1 MAVIAI
7 TQRSTLPGLVT
18 KTTLTTG
25 PDTLAYVAGNGMYM
39 ELENTTGSPITVTLL
54 GAGASATYPVPGTGS
69 SASSTTINA
78 AAGKAFVVAA
88 GTTQGILLDQLS
100 AYLVGAVTLT
110 SSAAGAF
117 CSVVTGS

>member
-7 TQRSTLPGLVT
+7 TQKNTLPGLVT

-25 PDTLAYVAGNGMYM
+25 PDTLAYVAGSGMIM
-39 ELENTTGSPITVTLL
+39 ELENTTASSITVTLL
-54 GAGASATYPVPGTGS
+54 GASASASYVVAGTGG
-69 SASSTTINA
+69 TTINA
-78 AAGKAFVVAA
+78 AAGKAYVIAA
-88 GTTQGILLDQLS
+88 GTTQSIPLDLLS
-100 AYLVGAVTLT
+100 VYLQGAVTLT